1 MEEGQ
6 SSESDGG
13 AGDGRA
19 RLVHWLHVSAAFADA
34 PSFEIDPCESHVDII
49 ILISA
54 TIRTMRISPTSTM
67 YNQKELA
74 RARRHHSLSK
84 LLVDLAVRCR

>member
-1 MEEGQ
+1 MEEEE

-19 RLVHWLHVSAAFADA
+19 RLAHLLHVSERFADA
-34 PSFEIDPCESHVDII
+34 PSFEVDLCGNHADIT

-54 TIRTMRISPTSTM
+54 TIRTIPISPTSTT
-67 YNQKELA
+67 YNRMGPAKA
-74 RARRHHSLSK
+74 RKNHSL
-84 LLVDLAVRCR
+84 